1 MPTFFNDF
9 VIPYY
14 AVKCEEK
21 MLNRHLEEMR
31 KFFCQG
37 VPDCVFDIRLKSCE
51 ANPNSAPTVGP
62 LYFYNN
68 INLLLLSLLYAIEA
82 LCNRK
87 NLYFQC
93 VLVTILQV
101 DYLHSLPDVDEIYPF
116 ILLF

>member
-62 LYFYNN
+62 LYFYNII
-68 INLLLLSLLYAIEA
+68 INLLLSLL
-82 LCNRK
+82 
-87 NLYFQC
+87 
-93 VLVTILQV
+93 
-101 DYLHSLPDVDEIYPF
+101 
-116 ILLF
+116 